1 MKCPNCKKKMKRNFC
16 IYCGYMNNGNFIN
29 NKPFV
34 IKGTDLELFLG
45 KRFDVINRNKNLFT
59 VFLLGPF
66 YFCFNRLILLGVLA
80 FFLDIFYYILF
91 FIIMKILF
99 PLFSDFYM
107 PIAFF
112 INRLFYLAMA
122 NFICLRL
129 LNLKIMKIKKKYPDN
144 YQDILI
150 RKSEEHFSFIQL
162 IIGILIVLLIIAII
176 FNYLRN

>member
-1 MKCPNCKKKMKRNFC
+1 
-16 IYCGYMNNGNFIN
+16 
-29 NKPFV
+29 
-34 IKGTDLELFLG
+34 
-45 KRFDVINRNKNLFT
+45 
-59 VFLLGPF
+59 
-66 YFCFNRLILLGVLA
+66 
-80 FFLDIFYYILF
+80 
-91 FIIMKILF
+91 MKILF

-176 FNYLRN
+176 FNHLGN